1 MSYMNFYAKNY
12 ECQVFWARKFKYLY
26 KGILNK
32 TFFTQFSNNVDLQS
46 AAAAEVVAQ
55 ISIRS

>member
-1 MSYMNFYAKNY
+1 MPKIMNVKYFGRENSNTFIK
-12 ECQVFWARKFKYLY
+12 VFFK
-26 KGILNK
+26 IRH
-32 TFFTQFSNNVDLQS
+32 FTQFSNSVDLQS

>member
-1 MSYMNFYAKNY
+1 MSYLNFYAKNY
-12 ECQVFWARKFKYLY
+12 ECQVFWAQKFKYLY

-32 TFFTQFSNNVDLQS
+32 TFLRNFQTVWIS
-46 AAAAEVVAQ
+46 AAAEVVAQ